1 MMRLVAMRVL
11 ARMAA
16 EGYVHSARWPLGP
29 IRASAGTVT
38 KMPLKTKLNQ
48 IPAAVSREVYAQA
61 IQI

>member
-16 EGYVHSARWPLGP
+16 EGYVHSAIWPLGP

-38 KMPLKTKLNQ
+38 LIVRISYK
-48 IPAAVSREVYAQA
+48 
-61 IQI
+61 

>member
-16 EGYVHSARWPLGP
+16 EGYVHSAIWPLGP

-38 KMPLKTKLNQ
+38 LPPLPVGDVLDASSWLPYSLKA
-48 IPAAVSREVYAQA
+48 P
-61 IQI
+61 